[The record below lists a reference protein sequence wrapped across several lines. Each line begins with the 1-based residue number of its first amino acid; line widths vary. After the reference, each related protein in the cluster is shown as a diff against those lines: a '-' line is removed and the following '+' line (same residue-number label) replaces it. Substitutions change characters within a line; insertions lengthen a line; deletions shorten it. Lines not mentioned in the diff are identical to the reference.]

1 MDDRYE
7 ALDALVIEDDAIQ
20 RKITAQAMKVLGFG
34 SVRDAEDGETG
45 LRACMERL
53 PDVIVCDIE
62 MAPMDGLAFLRALR
76 RTRSLKVRQIPVVF
90 LTSHNESEIV
100 REAAKAG
107 VDAFIVK
114 PPTLK
119 SLKSRVDAVLGGAQP

>member
-1 MDDRYE
+1 MDDAYLE
-7 ALDALVIEDDAIQ
+7 LDALVIEDDEIQ
-20 RKITAQAMKVLGFG
+20 RKITVQALKVLGFA

-45 LRACMERL
+45 LRACMDKL

-62 MAPMDGLAFLRALR
+62 MMPMDGMTFLRALR
-76 RTRSLKVRQIPVVF
+76 RTRMLKVREIPVVF
-90 LTSHNESEIV
+90 LTTHNESATV
-100 REAAKAG
+100 QEAVKLG

-119 SLKSRVDAVLGGAQP
+119 SLKSRIDAVLGIT

>member
-20 RKITAQAMKVLGFG
+20 RKITAQAMRVLGFG

-45 LRACMERL
+45 LRACMDRL

-76 RTRSLKVRQIPVVF
+76 RTRMLEVRQIPVVF

-119 SLKSRVDAVLGGAQP
+119 SLKSRIDAVLANG

>member
-1 MDDRYE
+1 MDDPYRD
-7 ALDALVIEDDAIQ
+7 LDALVVEDDEIQ
-20 RKITAQAMKVLGFG
+20 RKITVQALKVLGFG
-34 SVRDAEDGETG
+34 SVRGAEDGETG
-45 LRACMERL
+45 LRACMDRL

-76 RTRSLKVRQIPVVF
+76 RTRMLKVREIPVVF
-90 LTSHNESEIV
+90 LTSHNESETV
-100 REAAKAG
+100 REAVKAG

-119 SLKSRVDAVLGGAQP
+119 SLKSRIDAVLATA